1 MEDRIDDLEAEARRQ
16 GRRQAEAYEAALR
29 REEDRERS
37 ERLARLAAGDE
48 DPRATRGGESAPTE
62 IARLRSQVES
72 LAEFRSAVLRS
83 QAWKLI
89 QALRRL
95 FGRDW

>member
-1 MEDRIDDLEAEARRQ
+1 MDDRIDTLEADARRE
-16 GRRQAEAYEAALR
+16 GKKQAEAFEAALR

-37 ERLARLAAGDE
+37 ERLTRLASGYE
-48 DPRATRGGESAPTE
+48 DLQTAQVWEPAPTE
-62 IARLRSQVES
+62 IARLRRQVES
-72 LAEFRSAVLRS
+72 LAEFRSAVLGS
-83 QAWKLI
+83 KVWKLV